1 MDTQTV
7 LETSR
12 MVLEVWTE
20 RFETPAE
27 NRLDVYLKD
36 AKNLVPAVV
45 GLLVKR
51 LGYLVAI
58 TGLDP
63 EAEAPMLEILY
74 HFCAGPAVVT
84 LRVNV
89 PKDNAKIAS
98 LCEVLPSAEP
108 QERELR
114 EMFGVEVVGLHNPE
128 FLYLPDD
135 WDQADYPLR
144 KDFAAVPAA
153 EKAELTDEL

>member
-1 MDTQTV
+1 MNTQTV

-12 MVLEVWTE
+12 LVLEEWTE
-20 RFETPAE
+20 RFETPAD
-27 NRLDVYLKD
+27 NRLDVYLRDVKD
-36 AKNLVPAVV
+36 LVPAVV

-51 LGYLVAI
+51 LGYLAAI

-63 EAEAPMLEILY
+63 DAEAPMLEILY
-74 HFCAGPAVVT
+74 HFCKGPAVVT

-89 PKDNAKIAS
+89 PKDNAEIAS

-114 EMFGVEVVGLHNPE
+114 EMFGVEVIGLRNPE

-144 KDFAAVPAA
+144 KDFVAVSAV
-153 EKAELTDEL
+153 EKVE

>member
-12 MVLEVWTE
+12 RVLEAWTE

-36 AKNLVPAVV
+36 AKALVPAVG
-45 GLLVKR
+45 GLLAKR
-51 LGYLVAI
+51 LVYLAAI

-63 EAEAPMLEILY
+63 DAADPMLEILY
-74 HFCAGPAVVT
+74 HFCKGPAIIT

-89 PKDNAKIAS
+89 PKDKAEIAS

-114 EMFGVEVVGLHNPE
+114 EMFGVEVIGLHNPE

-144 KDFAAVPAA
+144 KDFVAVPAA
-153 EKAELTDEL
+153 EKVE